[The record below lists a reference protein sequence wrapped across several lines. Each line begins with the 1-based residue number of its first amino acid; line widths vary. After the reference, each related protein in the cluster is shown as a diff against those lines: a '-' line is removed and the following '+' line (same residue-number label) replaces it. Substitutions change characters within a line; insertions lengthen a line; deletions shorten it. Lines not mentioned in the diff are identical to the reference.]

1 MNQPASGDNLNR
13 VLIIEDEPD
22 ISDYL
27 QETLTLSGYEVCQ
40 AFDGLDGLEKIRQF
54 KPNLLLLDI
63 MMPKLNGLEVC
74 RRIRADA
81 DMRALRV
88 VFITAKGS
96 LEEKLEGFEAGAN
109 DFIVK
114 PFSSSELLARIEA
127 HLRID
132 NLARDLEISERRYR
146 QLIENSPDGI
156 MLFSDQS
163 KLVFVNSRFRSLLP
177 VKDITIEP
185 GMSIKSLSAASPI
198 FGEIG
203 RLTAKVYET
212 RLIVSRT
219 MITGFPR
226 GFPSILEIRG
236 IPTELSDARKP
247 LVQVVLRDVTEKH
260 NMEKVLART
269 EKINALGILT
279 AGIAHEINNPLTG
292 ISNAVQI
299 LQKAGTDETKR
310 REIFDLILTNIGRIT
325 RIIDD
330 LRVFSRQERF
340 EGNHFD
346 LVPLIE
352 ETLKL
357 MRYQRE
363 NDKIEIQFMHASP
376 ECSLRGS
383 KNQFQQLLV
392 NLLLNSSQAI
402 TGAGQ
407 ITVELARI
415 ETPVPSAVIK
425 VSDSG
430 CGIPEDQLDQIFDP
444 FFTTKRDWHGT
455 GLGLAVSH
463 RIVQLFKG
471 AIMVTSKVGEGTTF
485 TITLPLE
492 TQEDSPVIRK
502 N

>member
-1 MNQPASGDNLNR
+1 MNQSASGDNLNR
-13 VLIIEDEPD
+13 ILIIEDEPD

-81 DMRALRV
+81 DMRTLRV

-163 KLVFVNSRFRSLLP
+163 KLVFVNSRFSTLVP
-177 VKDITIEP
+177 VKDIAIEP
-185 GMSIKSLSAASPI
+185 GMSIKSLSATSPI

-212 RLIVSRT
+212 RLIVTRT

-226 GFPSILEIRG
+226 GFPSVLEIRG

-299 LQKAGTDETKR
+299 LQKAGPDETKR
-310 REIFDLILTNIGRIT
+310 REIFDLILTNISRIT

-357 MRYQRE
+357 LRYQRE
-363 NDKIEIQFMHASP
+363 NDKIEIQFLHANPS
-376 ECSLRGS
+376 CSLRGS

-415 ETPVPSAVIK
+415 EAPVPSAVIK

-430 CGIPEDQLDQIFDP
+430 CGIPEDQLEQIFDP

-471 AIMVTSKVGEGTTF
+471 TIMVTSKVGEGTTF
-485 TITLPLE
+485 TIALPLE
-492 TQEDSPVIRK
+492 TQEEIPGIKKS
-502 N
+502 